1 MKGNQRIA
9 LTKRLLH
16 EALLR
21 IMEKKPLDKIN
32 VSELCDEAGI
42 NRATFYRH
50 YNVPRDVLQEI
61 QTQFVDRIKL
71 SYDMAMLINS
81 PAQYIENV
89 CSYLYEHKDL
99 VKIFINNN
107 SEEDIICMFDDYFN
121 MLLSQDQN
129 TNNSNMFDTTEM
141 KLISSCIAGG
151 GYFMLRRWLLDGIEK
166 SPQEIAQLVLSFSK
180 YQMSTANIQR
190 NN

>member
-61 QTQFVDRIKL
+61 QTQFVDRIKS
-71 SYDMAMLINS
+71 SYDMTMLINS

-89 CSYLYEHKDL
+89 CSYLYEHQDL

-107 SEEDIICMFDDYFN
+107 SEEDIICIFDDYFN

-151 GYFMLRRWLLDGIEK
+151 GYFMLRRWLLDSIEK

>member
-61 QTQFVDRIKL
+61 QTQFVDRIKS
-71 SYDMAMLINS
+71 SYDMTMLINS

-89 CSYLYEHKDL
+89 CSYLYEHQDL

-107 SEEDIICMFDDYFN
+107 SEEDIICIFDDYFN

-180 YQMSTANIQR
+180 YQMSTVNIQR

>member
-61 QTQFVDRIKL
+61 QTQFVDRIKS
-71 SYDMAMLINS
+71 SYDMTMLINS

-89 CSYLYEHKDL
+89 CSYLYEHQDL

-107 SEEDIICMFDDYFN
+107 SEEDIICIFDDYFN